1 MPKKSC
7 VHYWQ
12 IETASGPISKGRCQK
27 CNKVGKFENSI
38 TMNFAESPADVTAFG
53 DTDMTY
59 VQGKP
64 GFTFDVSGLWST
76 ASPNYDGEMF
86 TDLTASARRVG
97 IYPAGIETGSVGYE
111 GPTIISASPRVS
123 TVGDVIACNVT
134 WQGADSP
141 FRSTILRYATDSS
154 SANGTQYTL
163 GTIANTNT
171 IIGVLRLIE
180 IGGSGNNTCNVK
192 IQSDTSG
199 FSSATDRL
207 TFTELNQASG
217 ATSQVV
223 TATGPAGSDNIWRVV
238 VTIAGAG
245 SRSFKI
251 AVGFGYY
258 VT

>member
-1 MPKKSC
+1 MARISAKAAGLL
-7 VHYWQ
+7 VD
-12 IETASGPISKGRCQK
+12 EFDFSGVS
-27 CNKVGKFENSI
+27 NSM
-38 TMNFAESPADVTAFG
+38 TLNFAEAPADVTAFA

-59 VQGKP
+59 VQAKP
-64 GFTFDVSGLWST
+64 GFTFDVNGLWST

-86 TDLTASARRVG
+86 TDLTATNRRVG
-97 IYPAGIETGSVGYE
+97 IYPGGLSDGIFGYE
-111 GPTIISASPRVS
+111 GATNISASPRVS
-123 TVGDVIACNVT
+123 TIGDAIACNVT
-134 WQGADSP
+134 WQGASAP
-141 FRSTILRYATDSS
+141 FRSTMLRYATDSS

-171 IIGVLRLIE
+171 IIGVLRLLE
-180 IGGSGNNTCNVK
+180 IGGSGNNTLDVK

-199 FSSATDRL
+199 FSSPTDQL
-207 TFTELNQASG
+207 TFTQLNQGSG
-217 ATSQVV
+217 ATFETK